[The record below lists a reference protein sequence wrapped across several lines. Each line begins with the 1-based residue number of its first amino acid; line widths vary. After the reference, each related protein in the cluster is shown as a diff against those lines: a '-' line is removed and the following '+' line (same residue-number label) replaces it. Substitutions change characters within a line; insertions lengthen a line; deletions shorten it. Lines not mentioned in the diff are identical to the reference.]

1 MDALIIKSDNR
12 SDLELLKKLVNK
24 MGLQSKSLSEEDIED
39 IGLAIMMKKADR
51 SKTISREKV
60 FKKLDD
66 E

>member
-1 MDALIIKSDNR
+1 MDALIIKSNNR

-60 FKKLDD
+60 FEKLDD

>member
-39 IGLAIMMKKADR
+39 LGLAMMMKKADR